1 MSLIFLVQL
10 EYLDNS
16 AGQALST
23 ESTEDAS
30 GQGIILYA
38 EYG

>member
-1 MSLIFLVQL
+1 MYLVFLVQF
-10 EYLDNS
+10 ENLDDTAS
-16 AGQALST
+16 QALST
-23 ESTEDAS
+23 ECTENAS